1 MYDNEFETRD
11 KISEDKIEP
20 HHTYSI
26 SCGDTEGAMV
36 MYDNEFETRDKIS
49 EDKIEPHHTYSIS
62 YGDTEGA
69 MCPVINGLNLEK
81 MKGLSFPWDKPNCP

>member
-1 MYDNEFETRD
+1 MVMYDNEFETRD

-49 EDKIEPHHTYSIS
+49 EDK
-62 YGDTEGA
+62 
-69 MCPVINGLNLEK
+69 N
-81 MKGLSFPWDKPNCP
+81 

>member
-1 MYDNEFETRD
+1 MVMYDNEFETRD

-49 EDKIEPHHTYSIS
+49 EDKNWTTPYVFHFIRWHWGGHVSRY
-62 YGDTEGA
+62 
-69 MCPVINGLNLEK
+69 
-81 MKGLSFPWDKPNCP
+81 